1 MRYKFLRKPV
11 SCFYF
16 LSAFTM
22 VAGAASPVMAPAPKT
37 FTPSANISYVSQ
49 YLFRGIQQ
57 SNENMAIQGGFD
69 LNHTSGLYLGTWS
82 SNVLFAD
89 SVAAG
94 TTSSTSIETDIYGGF
109 SKDIGKFSLDLGGIY
124 YLYPD
129 ATSDLNYN
137 FGELYASLSTKIRS
151 VSLSTGVNFSN
162 DFYAK
167 SGRAVYGSAS
177 ISIPVIDSLT
187 ASVAAGRQ
195 YVEKPVAYGVDS
207 NYYAYSVGLEY
218 AFNDTYAA
226 GLSFVDNSFSKDEAG
241 YVDGWRVVAGFSAS
255 I

>member
-1 MRYKFLRKPV
+1 MRYEFLKKSV
-11 SCFYF
+11 SSFCM
-16 LSAFTM
+16 LSTLTM
-22 VAGAASPVMAPAPKT
+22 PATAASPLVASKQKVL
-37 FTPSANISYVSQ
+37 TPSANVSYVSQ

-69 LNHTSGLYLGTWS
+69 VSHVSGLYLGTWS

-89 SVAAG
+89 AIGAG

-109 SKDIGKFSLDLGGIY
+109 SKDIGNFSLDMGGIY

-129 ATSDLNYN
+129 ATSSLDYN
-137 FGELYASLSTKIRS
+137 FGELYASLSTEINT
-151 VSLSTGVNFSN
+151 VSLSTGINVSN
-162 DFYAK
+162 EFYAK
-167 SGRAVYGSAS
+167 SGRAVYGNAS
-177 ISIPVIDSLT
+177 ISIPVVDSLT
-187 ASVAAGRQ
+187 VSAAIGRQ
-195 YVEKPVAYGVDS
+195 YVEKPSVYGVDS
-207 NYYAYSVGLEY
+207 NYYDYSAGLEY

-241 YVDGWRVVAGFSAS
+241 YVDGWRVVASLSAS